1 MAQIDYNELLVR
13 ALKYIFMGI
22 AIAVCAVLID
32 GKLDTEK
39 IAVLSLT
46 AAAVFAILDVFAPTL
61 SDSARSGAG
70 LGLGAKLVG
79 FP

>member
-1 MAQIDYNELLVR
+1 MAQIDYNELIVR
-13 ALKYIFMGI
+13 ALKYLFMGI
-22 AIAVCAVLID
+22 AIAWSAFLIE

-39 IAVLSLT
+39 IVVLALT
-46 AAAVFAILDVFAPTL
+46 ATAVFAILDTLAPAL
-61 SDSARSGAG
+61 GDSARSGAG

>member
-13 ALKYIFMGI
+13 ALKYVFMGL
-22 AIAVCAVLID
+22 AISVCAVLID

-39 IAVLSLT
+39 IVVLALT
-46 AAAVFAILDVFAPTL
+46 AAAVFAILDVFAPAM

-70 LGLGAKLVG
+70 LGLGARLVG